1 MSGFGK
7 NLRAERLARGVTLE
21 QISRATNIGVRF
33 LKAIER
39 EEFHALP
46 GGVFN
51 VNFVRQYATAVAL
64 DPEETVAAFQ
74 KVCPP
79 FELKLEEHFGVA
91 AATNTR
97 QLVAARLAEEFTE
110 FCRRNRGLLSTVG
123 VACLLFTVGL
133 TLYSIWPESLGSSP
147 GETPQLTAGAEDNAT
162 ETLAAT
168 AAAEEVGTEPV
179 RVGIE
184 IVDTVWIR
192 AVADGRRVFER
203 TLRVGEKRNIA
214 ASESVQLLVG
224 NAGGVAIVL
233 NGRVQPPIG
242 ERGQVRRVVLT
253 PSGMEI
259 VAPPRPPAAA
269 VATATAM
276 PVLSHMPGASAR
288 TIFTRIQD

>member
-1 MSGFGK
+1 MSGFGE
-7 NLRAERLARGVTLE
+7 NLRAERLARGITLE

-33 LKAIER
+33 LEAIER

-51 VNFVRQYATAVAL
+51 VNFVRQYATAVEL
-64 DPEETVAAFQ
+64 DPRETVAAFQ

-79 FELKLEEHFGVA
+79 CELKLEEHFGVE

-97 QLVAARLAEEFTE
+97 QLVAARIAEEFTD
-110 FCRRNRGLLSTVG
+110 FWRGNRGLLSTVG
-123 VACLLFTVGL
+123 VACLLFAVGL
-133 TLYSIWPESLGSSP
+133 TLYSIWPDSLGTSP
-147 GETPQLTAGAEDNAT
+147 AEAPQLTAGTEDNAT
-162 ETLAAT
+162 ETLAAID
-168 AAAEEVGTEPV
+168 AAEEVGTEPV

-203 TLRVGEKRNIA
+203 TLRVGEKRSIA

-224 NAGGVAIVL
+224 NAGGVAIAL
-233 NGRVQPPIG
+233 NGRILPPIG

-259 VAPPRPPAAA
+259 VAPPRPPAAE
-269 VATATAM
+269 VAAATAM
-276 PVLSHMPGASAR
+276 PVLSQMPGASAR